1 MKSSPANGFG
11 IPAAVGET
19 LSRLPQFPPTLAFA
33 FGLNL
38 FQRQL
43 ADTENLRALHGRAI
57 RIHVTDA
64 GLKLTFTV
72 SPEGFRPLPGAAQPD
87 VTISAKAYDFAML
100 AARKEDPDTLFFH
113 RRLLIEGD
121 TELGLLIKNTLDAQD
136 PARIGLEHLAPR
148 RVLGAL
154 WATLHR

>member
-1 MKSSPANGFG
+1 MGSSQAGGFG
-11 IPAAVGET
+11 IPVAVGQA
-19 LSRLPQFPPTLAFA
+19 LSHLPQFPPSLAFT

-38 FQRQL
+38 VQRQL
-43 ADTENLRALHGRAI
+43 ADTENLRALHGRVI
-57 RIHVTDA
+57 RIQVTDA
-64 GLKLTFTV
+64 GLKLTFTLG
-72 SPEGFRPLPGAAQPD
+72 PEGFRPLPSASQAD
-87 VTISAKAYDFAML
+87 VTISARAYDFAVL

-121 TELGLLIKNTLDAQD
+121 TELGLLIKNTLDAQE
-136 PARIGLEHLAPR
+136 PPQLGLANLAPR

>member
-1 MKSSPANGFG
+1 MGSTQASGFG
-11 IPAAVGET
+11 IPAAVGEA
-19 LSRLPQFPPTLAFA
+19 LSHLPQFPPTLAFT

-38 FQRQL
+38 LQRQL
-43 ADTENLRALHGRAI
+43 ADAENLRALHGRAI
-57 RIHVTDA
+57 RIQVTDA

-72 SPEGFRPLPGAAQPD
+72 GPEGFRPLASSTQPD
-87 VTISAKAYDFAML
+87 VTISARAYDFTML

-121 TELGLLIKNTLDAQD
+121 TELGLLIKNTLDAQE
-136 PARIGLEHLAPR
+136 PPQLGLATLAPR